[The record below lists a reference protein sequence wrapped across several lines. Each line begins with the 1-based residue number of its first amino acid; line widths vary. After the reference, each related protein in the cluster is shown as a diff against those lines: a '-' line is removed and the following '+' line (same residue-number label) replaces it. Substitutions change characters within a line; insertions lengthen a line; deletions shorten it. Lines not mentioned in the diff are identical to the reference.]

1 MNLKLKYQYRSNSI
15 NYIAIRSHNIK
26 LFNNKKHNNDNV
38 FNMII
43 ENIVENPFDYILY
56 IKEVTCNNSNS
67 SINFTISKEEMKFN
81 VNDVIKVKFEENY
94 LFTFE

>member
-1 MNLKLKYQYRSNSI
+1 MS
-15 NYIAIRSHNIK
+15 
-26 LFNNKKHNNDNV
+26 
-38 FNMII
+38 I

-56 IKEVTCNNSNS
+56 IKEVNCNNSNS

>member
-1 MNLKLKYQYRSNSI
+1 MRYSRLQKIIYEEKCKNKEKNSDCFYSN
-15 NYIAIRSHNIK
+15 
-26 LFNNKKHNNDNV
+26 
-38 FNMII
+38 
-43 ENIVENPFDYILY
+43 
-56 IKEVTCNNSNS
+56 CNNSNS